1 MSKYVNM
8 LVVELIEATKNKRIT
23 WEYNIYNDTFFSNK
37 DNLPFQI
44 IVTPPTRNLFDLFE
58 CFFPTISI
66 RQNSSIRIEHTLY
79 SRKLGNHLIRT
90 IKRSMEKENFIYD
103 LIDVIDVFTK
113 EKQNISA
120 LECTSMKELP
130 DLNKNQ

>member
-23 WEYNIYNDTFFSNK
+23 WEYNIYNNTFFSNK

-44 IVTPPTRNLFDLFE
+44 IVTPPTRNLFDLFKG
-58 CFFPTISI
+58 FFPTISI
-66 RQNSSIRIEHTLY
+66 RQNSSVRIEHTLY

>member
-23 WEYNIYNDTFFSNK
+23 WEYNIYNNTFFSNK

-44 IVTPPTRNLFDLFE
+44 IISPPTQNLFDLFKG
-58 CFFPTISI
+58 FFPTILI
-66 RQNSSIRIEHTLY
+66 KQNLNVHNEYILY

-90 IKRSMEKENFIYD
+90 IKKSMKDTNFVYD
-103 LIDVIDVFTK
+103 LIDVIDIFVQ
-113 EKQNISA
+113 EKQNTVA
-120 LECTSMKELP
+120 LEYTSMKELP
-130 DLNKNQ
+130 NLNKD